1 MKRGNKM
8 KKFLM
13 FNAGFVLACVGLAPT
28 SLAANTT
35 TANGT
40 VGFTKSSSIGN
51 DLTIPEVSPIVEITP
66 PSNGGF
72 VDTGEG
78 YGLIVP
84 PLDFGIHEIKL
95 VDESYSVK
103 AVEYTAKSGTNKK
116 YYLPPMVAVKDQRGL
131 SDGKW
136 SVGVKIDGD
145 FATDT
150 STVSNPQILQ
160 GANIKINSG
169 LLFNNTKLVSGAIDL
184 TDQDV
189 TADEINFSLNAPM
202 TINKDE
208 TTLMTSSNGKGA
220 GQTTF
225 VPDTRDNYDKVTAAK
240 GDFYDQNATFSAIQL
255 NVPGT
260 SNRLAD
266 KTYTATLTWN
276 ISTTP

>member
-1 MKRGNKM
+1 M
-8 KKFLM
+8 KKFLAI
-13 FNAGFVLACVGLAPT
+13 NAGFVLACVGLAPT

-35 TANGT
+35 TADGT
-40 VGFTKSSSIGN
+40 VGFTKSSSIDN
-51 DLTIPEVSPIVEITP
+51 DFTIPEVAPIVEITP

-103 AVEYTAKSGTNKK
+103 AVEYTAKSDTNKK

-169 LLFNNTKLVSGAIDL
+169 LLFNNTKLVSGGVIDL

-189 TADEINFSLNAPM
+189 TADSNFSLKAPM
-202 TINKDE
+202 TINSSE
-208 TTLMTSSNGKGA
+208 TTLMSSSNGKGA

-225 VPDTRDNYDKVTAAK
+225 VPDTRDNYNKVTAAK